1 MTKLLPAPMRA
12 SKTLTLQLTVISL
25 LFAVL
30 TVKLSID
37 HPEWSPNGLTELRTA
52 LPHQMSSRMKL
63 IATP

>member
-12 SKTLTLQLTVISL
+12 SKTLTFQLTVISL

-52 LPHQMSSRMKL
+52 LPHHVDGRLRL